1 MGKYVVP
8 TALFLSLVL
17 VSIVYAGDTSLGG
30 GFDLTGQQR
39 DAKASL
45 YQGSFRSTVRDINE
59 ANKVGFILSE
69 ETAKLMSTAELISKG
84 RATQEIAV
92 AKHKESTRKQNAFA
106 DEVEAQIVSYRAI
119 CIGPPVPQSTYDWCM
134 REKVRVNSLV
144 SQVNRSSNE
153 SRENK
158 DRLIK
163 NEGLLDEASAQ
174 LKKSADA
181 LKPKVEAYFDKH
193 IMLVQRAKDFL
204 EKLKQLQTGY
214 DACKNAQGSLEKVHE
229 ICGTMFDGNIV
240 HETET
245 NHPIPDPTFK

>member
-1 MGKYVVP
+1 
-8 TALFLSLVL
+8 
-17 VSIVYAGDTSLGG
+17 
-30 GFDLTGQQR
+30 
-39 DAKASL
+39 
-45 YQGSFRSTVRDINE
+45 
-59 ANKVGFILSE
+59 
-69 ETAKLMSTAELISKG
+69 
-84 RATQEIAV
+84 
-92 AKHKESTRKQNAFA
+92 
-106 DEVEAQIVSYRAI
+106 
-119 CIGPPVPQSTYDWCM
+119 
-134 REKVRVNSLV
+134 
-144 SQVNRSSNE
+144 
-153 SRENK
+153 
-158 DRLIK
+158 
-163 NEGLLDEASAQ
+163 EASTQ